1 MPMTE
6 EQKIKM
12 AERHALDHFL
22 SDYPHE
28 KEYDDIIDQISEGNM
43 DDILIWEP
51 FENHDP
57 GIVAGWIEN
66 LKDAT
71 IVLIENVLEKPEIP
85 DDAGTPINP
94 Q

>member
-1 MPMTE
+1 
-6 EQKIKM
+6 M
-12 AERHALDHFL
+12 AEKHALDHFL

-57 GIVAGWIEN
+57 GNIAGWIDS

-71 IVLIENVLEKPEIP
+71 ITLIEGIVEKPE
-85 DDAGTPINP
+85 
-94 Q
+94 

>member
-12 AERHALDHFL
+12 AEKHALDHFL

-28 KEYDDIIDQISEGNM
+28 KEYDDIIDQISEDNM

-57 GIVAGWIEN
+57 SQVAEWIEN